1 MTPEKLERVAEILEN
16 VIALDAAQR
25 NQLLEEACAG
35 DDELRR
41 EVESLL
47 DSHAQAGS
55 SFLNTLVAGTG
66 QSATRLSIRPG
77 SGIGP
82 YRIVEEI
89 GHGGMGDVFSAV
101 RADGQYEKKV
111 AIKLVRSGYDTES
124 ILERFRNE
132 RQILA
137 GLDHPN
143 IAKLLDGGTTPDGIP
158 YLVMELVEG
167 CPIDA
172 YCDARKLN
180 ITARLY
186 LFRKVCGAMQYAHQ
200 HLVIHRDI
208 KPSNILVTE
217 GGVPKLL
224 DFGIAKIL
232 DASGAAETTLLRPM
246 TPEYA
251 SPEQLRGEPIT
262 TATDIYSLGVVLYQ
276 LLTGRSPYRLE
287 TRTPAKLAEA
297 ITRNELERPST
308 SVQRME
314 GVLEGGAMRE
324 LTPQIVS
331 NAREASPLRLQQ
343 RLRGDLDFI
352 LLKVLRKETA
362 RRYVSVDQFSEDIR
376 NHLDGLPI
384 IARKGTWT
392 YRAGKFIRRH
402 KAGVAASAMIL
413 VTLVTGFIVILREA
427 RIAEANRQR
436 AEKRFNEVRSLANSL
451 IFEVHDSIATLPGAT
466 QARKLILEKSL
477 RYLDVL
483 SHESGG
489 DISLQREL
497 AAAYERVGSVQGNA
511 FEAHLGDPAAAFAS
525 YRKALSIRQAVAA
538 ALPYNAPDQIAL
550 ARIYRLVGE
559 VQWISLSDTSGS
571 LDNLKKSC
579 ATAQFAANLAPH
591 DQTILIELAE
601 SFEKLG
607 DVQAGNGPRGSAGE
621 IQEGLQS
628 HRKALEVLQQI
639 ASRSHGVT
647 DSLRDLARAYLA
659 VGDDLVKIGERDQ
672 ALVNYRKAMGILQPL
687 ARDSNNTL
695 VLRRLTS
702 CYSRIGDALVLSGKP
717 EEAIEYFQKQFHLS
731 EPMAMTDPSDVD
743 LRTRVILARASIG
756 NALVEANRP
765 REGLGVLR
773 RSLAEA
779 EKLSESAGDS
789 YDRTILAF
797 VEVWVGE
804 AEEKIGDSSEALKYY
819 ARALERY
826 STIARAD
833 PQDMEDTLNT
843 SAVSGHLGRALLR
856 KSELNE
862 AAERY
867 QKAVEMALSASIAD
881 AENMEVLYAL
891 ADAFG
896 GMGDV
901 EAARAQQAL
910 SLSEKRQHWEEAR
923 ASYQKSRD
931 AWAKIPNPSSISPN
945 GFEVLDLRHVTA
957 GLAGC
962 DTALAARR

>member
-1 MTPEKLERVAEILEN
+1 MTPEQLERVSEILEN
-16 VIALDAAQR
+16 ALALDRTQR
-25 NQLLEEACAG
+25 KQFLDDACAG
-35 DDELRR
+35 DEELRR

-47 DSHAQAGS
+47 DSHLEAGS
-55 SFLNTLVAGTG
+55 SFLKTPEAGTG
-66 QSATRLSIRPG
+66 EIAPRPSIGPG
-77 SGIGP
+77 SRIGP
-82 YRIVEEI
+82 YDIVEKI

-101 RADGQYEKKV
+101 RADGQYEKQV
-111 AIKLVRSGYDTES
+111 AIKLVRSGYDSES

-167 CPIDA
+167 APIDA
-172 YCDARKLN
+172 YCDTRKLS
-180 ITARLY
+180 ITARLH
-186 LFRKVCGAMQYAHQ
+186 LFRKVCGAVQYAHQ

-208 KPSNILVTE
+208 KPSNILVSD
-217 GGVPKLL
+217 GVVPKLL

-232 DASGAAETTLLRPM
+232 DASGAAEATLLRPM

-251 SPEQLRGEPIT
+251 SPEQIRGEPIT
-262 TATDIYSLGVVLYQ
+262 TSTDMYSLGVVLYQ
-276 LLTGRSPYRLE
+276 LLTGRSPYRLA
-287 TRTPAKLAEA
+287 TRTPEKLAEA
-297 ITRNELERPST
+297 ITSTEPERPSA
-308 SVQRME
+308 SVQRSE

-324 LTPQIVS
+324 LAAQIVS
-331 NAREASPLRLQQ
+331 NSREATPMRLQH

-352 LLKVLRKETA
+352 LLKVLRKEPS
-362 RRYVSVDQFSEDIR
+362 RRYASVDQFSEDIR
-376 NHLDGLPI
+376 NHLEGLPVT
-384 IARKGTWT
+384 ARKGTWT
-392 YRAGKFIRRH
+392 YRADKFIRRH
-402 KAGVAASAMIL
+402 KAVVAASAL
-413 VTLVTGFIVILREA
+413 VLLTLLTGIIVFLREA
-427 RIAEANRQR
+427 QIAETNRQR
-436 AEKRFNEVRSLANSL
+436 AEMRFNEVRTLANSL

-466 QARKLILEKSL
+466 RARKLILEKSL
-477 RYLDVL
+477 KYLDGL

-511 FEAHLGDPAAAFAS
+511 FEAHLGDPEAAFRS
-525 YRKALSIRQAVAA
+525 YHKALSIRQAVAA
-538 ALPYNAPDQIAL
+538 AQPGDAKDQIAL
-550 ARIYRLVGE
+550 ARTYRLVGE

-571 LDNLKKSC
+571 LDNLKKST
-579 ATAQFAANLAPH
+579 ATAEFAAKLAPH

-628 HRKALEVLQQI
+628 HRNALEVLQQI
-639 ASRSHGVT
+639 ASRSSGDT
-647 DSLRDLARAYLA
+647 DLLRDLARAYLA

-672 ALVNYRKAMGILQPL
+672 GLVTYRKAMEILQPL

-717 EEAIEYFQKQFHLS
+717 EEAIEYFQKQLHLS
-731 EPMAMTDPSDVD
+731 EPMAIADPSDVD
-743 LRTRVILARASIG
+743 LRTRVILARASLG
-756 NALVEANRP
+756 NALVEANRQ
-765 REGLGVLR
+765 REGLGVLK

-833 PQDMEDTLNT
+833 PQDKEDTLNV
-843 SAVSGHLGRALLR
+843 SAVSGHLGLALLR
-856 KSELNE
+856 KGELNE

-867 QKAVEMALSASIAD
+867 QKAVEMALSAAVAD

-901 EAARAQQAL
+901 EAAKAQQAV
-910 SLSEKRQHWEEAR
+910 SVSEKREHWKEAR
-923 ASYQKSRD
+923 VSYQKSLD
-931 AWAKIPNPSSISPN
+931 AWAKIPNPTVISPN
-945 GFEVLDLRHVTA
+945 GFKVLDLRHVTA

-962 DTALAARR
+962 DRALTARF